1 MNIYS
6 KNMQEALV
14 FIFGLWYFLYLEESF
29 AWLSYNTQIFL
40 EKLVMK

>member
-14 FIFGLWYFLYLEESF
+14 FLFGLWYFLYLEESF
-29 AWLSYNTQIFL
+29 AWLLGMCKIFAG
-40 EKLVMK
+40 